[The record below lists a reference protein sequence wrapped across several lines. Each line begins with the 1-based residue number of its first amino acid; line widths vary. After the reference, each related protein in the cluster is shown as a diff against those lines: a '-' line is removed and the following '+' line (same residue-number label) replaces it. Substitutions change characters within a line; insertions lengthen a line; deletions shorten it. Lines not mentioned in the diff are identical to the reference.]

1 MYLLLKMVIFHCH
14 VSLLEGTGDEV
25 KFTAPVTGPRLV
37 FSSTSV
43 RLAQA
48 TPVTVDDPAPGG
60 PQVFAMDAD
69 DSSR

>member
-1 MYLLLKMVIFHCH
+1 MKSNSLHLLLG
-14 VSLLEGTGDEV
+14 S
-25 KFTAPVTGPRLV
+25 LV